1 MTVELEISELDDHS
15 KCVEYI
21 NSKDTFV
28 TSKMLIRDCKVVPK
42 LAHRVLRTHEHTMLS
57 NPHDFGSG
65 KYINRNL
72 YKKVS
77 LDEIKSVCERE
88 LKNLKKNKN
97 MSDEKLNNYINSGLS
112 HLLYNKY
119 RLNIPREILKSV

>member
-1 MTVELEISELDDHS
+1 MTVELEISELDDYS

-42 LAHRVLRTHEHTMLS
+42 LAHRILRHHEHAMLA
-57 NPHDFGSG
+57 NPHDFGSN
-65 KYINRNL
+65 KSINRNL

-77 LDEIKSVCERE
+77 VDEMKSICENE

-97 MSDEKLNNYINSGLS
+97 VSDDRINNYINSGLS
-112 HLLYNKY
+112 QLLYNKY
-119 RLNIPREILKSV
+119 RLNVPHEVLKSL